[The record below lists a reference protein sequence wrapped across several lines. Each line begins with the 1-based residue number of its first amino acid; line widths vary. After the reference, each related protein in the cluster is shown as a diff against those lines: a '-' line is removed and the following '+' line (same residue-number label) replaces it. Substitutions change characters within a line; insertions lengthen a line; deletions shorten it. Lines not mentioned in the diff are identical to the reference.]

1 MTNFYNEYDAD
12 CVAALRLEMARGRI
26 PEGTVDD
33 RSIEQVASA
42 DLVGFRHCHFFA
54 GAGGS
59 ALACKLAEWP
69 DDRELW
75 CGGFPCTGISA
86 AGKGKG
92 LEDQQSRLW
101 WAWLGLIAAR
111 RPLRVL
117 IENSPMLRTRGYDRV
132 AASLE
137 GIGYACRPVVV
148 GAKHAGSPQ
157 KRLRVWVVCRLADD
171 QGDGTGPR
179 RLNEDWRPAKRGEA
193 GTSDI
198 GRGATSGLANADGE
212 PNDAERANATRQ
224 QREPSDA
231 SSTSRLVNP
240 EGERDGSGRLR
251 VGIESAIAVAPSG
264 SERGGRAD
272 SDGLREPQPHGSLE
286 QGWRRLSNGR
296 HECRWPAPRLVD
308 ADGNTLPSPQYEW
321 EPPRSLERGM
331 GRGADGL
338 SVRLG
343 RRRNKARIK
352 QLGNAWCPQAAAAV
366 LRAWMVAE
374 DVEAAS
380 P

>member
-1 MTNFYNEYDAD
+1 MTAYYNEYDAD
-12 CVAALRLEMARGRI
+12 CVAALRLEMSRGRI
-26 PEGTVDD
+26 PEGTIDD

-42 DLVGFRHCHFFA
+42 DVAGYRHCHFFA

-59 ALACKLAEWP
+59 ALACDLAGWP
-69 DDRELW
+69 IDRELW

-101 WAWLGLIAAR
+101 WAWLGIIAAR

-137 GIGYACRPVVV
+137 GIGYTCRPFVV

-157 KRLRVWVVCRLADD
+157 KRLRVWIVCRLADTD
-171 QGDGTGPR
+171 LQRRGRENALLRRDASERRGSDSPEVAWGCEQSRLADCDGAGLEVGR
-179 RLNEDWRPAKRGEA
+179 EQHARHQREA
-193 GTSDI
+193 
-198 GRGATSGLANADGE
+198 
-212 PNDAERANATRQ
+212 AER
-224 QREPSDA
+224 
-231 SSTSRLVNP
+231 
-240 EGERDGSGRLR
+240 SGT
-251 VGIESAIAVAPSG
+251 
-264 SERGGRAD
+264 
-272 SDGLREPQPHGSLE
+272 H
-286 QGWRRLSNGR
+286 
-296 HECRWPAPRLVD
+296 RWPAPRLID

-321 EPPRSLERGM
+321 EPPRSLERRL
-331 GRGADGL
+331 GRGVDGL

-352 QLGNAWCPQAAAAV
+352 QLGNAWCPQVAAAV

-374 DVEAAS
+374 DQEASGAES
-380 P
+380 

>member
-1 MTNFYNEYDAD
+1 MTAYYNEYDAD
-12 CVAALRLEMARGRI
+12 CVAALRLEMSRGRI
-26 PEGTVDD
+26 PEGTIDD

-42 DLVGFRHCHFFA
+42 DVAGYRHCHFFA

-59 ALACKLAEWP
+59 ALACDLAGWP
-69 DDRELW
+69 IDRELW

-137 GIGYACRPVVV
+137 GIGYTCRPFVV

-157 KRLRVWVVCRLADD
+157 KRLRVWIVCRLADTVL
-171 QGDGTGPR
+171 QR
-179 RLNEDWRPAKRGEA
+179 R
-193 GTSDI
+193 
-198 GRGATSGLANADGE
+198 GREYALL
-212 PNDAERANATRQ
+212 RR
-224 QREPSDA
+224 DA
-231 SSTSRLVNP
+231 SERRASDSPEVAWGCEQSRLVNH
-240 EGERDGSGRLR
+240 EGKRDGSGRLR
-251 VGIESAIAVAPSG
+251 VGTESAIAVAPSG
-264 SERGGRAD
+264 SEGSGLADCDGAGLEVGREQHARHQ
-272 SDGLREPQPHGSLE
+272 REAAERSSTH
-286 QGWRRLSNGR
+286 
-296 HECRWPAPRLVD
+296 RWPAPRLID

-321 EPPRSLERGM
+321 EPPRSLERRL
-331 GRGADGL
+331 GRGVDGL

-352 QLGNAWCPQAAAAV
+352 QLGNAWCPQVAAAV

-374 DVEAAS
+374 DQEAS
-380 P
+380 PAES

>member
-1 MTNFYNEYDAD
+1 MTAYYNEYDAD
-12 CVAALRLEMARGRI
+12 CVAALRLEMSRGRI
-26 PEGTVDD
+26 PEGTIDD

-42 DLVGFRHCHFFA
+42 DVSGYRHCHFFA

-59 ALACKLAEWP
+59 ALACDLAGWP
-69 DDRELW
+69 IDRELW

-137 GIGYACRPVVV
+137 GIGYTCRPFVV

-157 KRLRVWVVCRLADD
+157 KRLRVWIVCGLADC
-171 QGDGTGPR
+171 DGAGLEVGR
-179 RLNEDWRPAKRGEA
+179 EQHARHQREA
-193 GTSDI
+193 
-198 GRGATSGLANADGE
+198 
-212 PNDAERANATRQ
+212 AER
-224 QREPSDA
+224 
-231 SSTSRLVNP
+231 
-240 EGERDGSGRLR
+240 SGT
-251 VGIESAIAVAPSG
+251 
-264 SERGGRAD
+264 
-272 SDGLREPQPHGSLE
+272 H
-286 QGWRRLSNGR
+286 
-296 HECRWPAPRLVD
+296 RWPAPRLID

-321 EPPRSLERGM
+321 EPPRSLERRL
-331 GRGADGL
+331 GRGVDGL

-352 QLGNAWCPQAAAAV
+352 QLGNAWCPQVAAAV

-374 DVEAAS
+374 DQEAS
-380 P
+380 PAES